1 MNDNRRKEGFALK
14 DLVGYI
20 ILGLMLIGVAAVLY
34 IPFYLWLRNR
44 IPLIRQLHYLGL
56 AGILFVIACAT
67 LLLDIVDGLRMG
79 QLFHPPVK
87 MVNVIPFN
95 WRHKTWTMGSGK
107 MITQI
112 VANILMFVPLG
123 FLLPVV
129 FPKLRRCIITLA
141 CILLTSLS
149 IEILQYYIGRSADID
164 DLIQNFTGG
173 AIGYLLFYI
182 LSLVFRP
189 TRFWQKALGSIR

>member
-1 MNDNRRKEGFALK
+1 
-14 DLVGYI
+14 
-20 ILGLMLIGVAAVLY
+20 
-34 IPFYLWLRNR
+34 
-44 IPLIRQLHYLGL
+44 
-56 AGILFVIACAT
+56 VIACAT

-87 MVNVIPFN
+87 MVNVFPFN
-95 WRHKTWTMGSGK
+95 WRHETWTMGSAK
-107 MITQI
+107 MIAQI

-129 FPKLRRCIITLA
+129 FPKLRRCIMTLA

-182 LSLVFRP
+182 LSLVFRQ
-189 TRFWQKALGSIR
+189 TRFWQKALGIIR